1 MYIIYKYTNSKLRSQ
16 MLSGTCSGDVGKD
29 EDKRHELIKRRS
41 LSGSMVQELLRKL
54 LHKYYY
60 NSVSCFAVSS

>member
-1 MYIIYKYTNSKLRSQ
+1 

-41 LSGSMVQELLRKL
+41 LSRSMVQE
-54 LHKYYY
+54 YCG
-60 NSVSCFAVSS
+60 NCCTNTIIIA